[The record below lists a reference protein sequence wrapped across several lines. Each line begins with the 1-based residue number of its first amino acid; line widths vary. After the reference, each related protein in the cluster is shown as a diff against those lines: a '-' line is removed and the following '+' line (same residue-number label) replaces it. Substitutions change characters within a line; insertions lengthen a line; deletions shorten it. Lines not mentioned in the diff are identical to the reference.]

1 MLSSHL
7 QPKRAAPPPPGK
19 KKESIT
25 PATSSDPPRGVPLVG
40 MAGKKT
46 KPETTPPVQHNT
58 PPNGSVAQETNYSSD
73 EDDDNFVVVAPTMS
87 STPKPPPPLSQATK
101 PPSTP
106 PRPVAASQSFT
117 STESSPGKPKRR
129 APPLPPSVKK
139 SSSICE
145 DSPKPTV
152 TSSQSEPRIASVEQT
167 SNVEETGVEGQRR
180 TSAEK
185 TTTMEQMSPEEHT
198 TASVEQ
204 ELTSLTASTVTPT
217 PDPLP
222 RKLVRGEVK
231 SDPVESPESSVSSV
245 NKFDTDF
252 DDINS
257 FFNDIIAE
265 ADSYFKDK
273 PEDELL
279 AQPTVHSRAN
289 SIQPVPKPRN
299 SPPTSAKPRERTP
312 KESPMATPR
321 RTPPDSSPNLSSD
334 RDGFVSNNSS
344 EASPPSRKNSN
355 IVKDPTGKQM
365 LIVYP
370 SPGTK
375 RKDKK
380 GSLAFEI
387 PPPPPLASEGPT
399 DEQLPEQEPMAEED
413 TTVTE
418 VSGDDNKDESL
429 QLDKADS
436 DNSDS
441 ESGQEAHYILGLTP
455 SASFD
460 VPQGEDEDIET
471 LRHTMVDIAKSD
483 LVTTSFSEE
492 TDNVENNDK
501 HEQDGDESKEEGNT
515 VGEEEIT
522 EEMPSTVSEVKE
534 PIPPPL
540 PTPGVSSSNVAG
552 FFLPPPDE
560 FEAPKP
566 PSPTCSPPDST
577 DDEVSSY
584 SPMTEQSP
592 QKVPM
597 RKKTVEE
604 TAPSNRPMSVHG
616 SLINVI
622 SNLQGLLS
630 GDGDNDENDMSKA
643 TDFSQPLTETQGES
657 SEDEDID
664 SPFMR
669 VEQPA
674 SETESQQ
681 PVPQAPP
688 LPPVVRP
695 THSVHKVSNPPP
707 PPAHTTPKKNPPPVL
722 KKPIKTPTKQPQ
734 TVTSADVEQELRAKL
749 KKRQEKIR
757 DIDVTENKTVPVVP
771 ASTQPTLPQQ
781 TVPAS
786 LPGMQPSM
794 GQTGQMGVPMDPQQ
808 MLLQQQVL
816 QQQVMQLQQQ
826 LQLLQQ
832 MQGPASTNTVQGVP
846 MMNSNLQMQQMMMMM
861 AQGNPQANPMLQ
873 GNSMTNVMLS
883 SMGMAPGMP
892 LMQPAQL
899 SSQTAQLPSQSPAK
913 LSASRESLTNSSD
926 VATVRSERLGDMEED
941 FDKVMEE
948 VRDTNPMT
956 ILRKVRTL
964 LCM

>member
-1 MLSSHL
+1 M
-7 QPKRAAPPPPGK
+7 
-19 KKESIT
+19 
-25 PATSSDPPRGVPLVG
+25 G

-46 KPETTPPVQHNT
+46 KPETTPPVQHTT
-58 PPNGSVAQETNYSSD
+58 PPNGSVAQESNYSSD

-87 STPKPPPPLSQATK
+87 STPKPPPPLPQATK

-106 PRPVAASQSFT
+106 PRPITTSQSFT
-117 STESSPGKPKRR
+117 ATESSPGKPKRR

-139 SSSICE
+139 SYSICE
-145 DSPKPTV
+145 GSPKPEV
-152 TSSQSEPRIASVEQT
+152 TRIASVEQI
-167 SNVEETGVEGQRR
+167 SNVEQTGMEGQRR

-185 TTTMEQMSPEEHT
+185 TATTEQMSPEEQT

-204 ELTSLTASTVTPT
+204 EVTASTVTPI

-222 RKLVRGEVK
+222 RKLVRGEIK

-245 NKFDTDF
+245 NKIDTDF

-265 ADSYFKDK
+265 ADSYFKDQ

-279 AQPTVHSRAN
+279 TQSTVHSRAN
-289 SIQPVPKPRN
+289 SIQPVPRPRN

-312 KESPMATPR
+312 RESPMATPR
-321 RTPPDSSPNLSSD
+321 RTPTNSSPNLSSD

-370 SPGTK
+370 SPGTR

-387 PPPPPLASEGPT
+387 PPPPPLVSKEPM
-399 DEQLPEQEPMAEED
+399 DEQLPEQEPVTEED

-471 LRHTMVDIAKSD
+471 LRHTMVEISKSD

-492 TDNVENNDK
+492 TDNIENNDK
-501 HEQDGDESKEEGNT
+501 REQDGYESKEEGNT
-515 VGEEEIT
+515 VGEEEIN
-522 EEMPSTVSEVKE
+522 EETPSSISEVKE

-577 DDEVSSY
+577 DDEVSPY
-584 SPMTEQSP
+584 SPVTEQPP

-597 RKKTVEE
+597 RKKTAEE
-604 TAPSNRPMSVHG
+604 TAQSNRPMSVHG

-622 SNLQGLLS
+622 SNLQGLLA
-630 GDGDNDENDMSKA
+630 GDGDNDGNDTSKA

-657 SEDEDID
+657 SEDEDVD
-664 SPFMR
+664 SPFTR

-674 SETESQQ
+674 SETESKQ

-707 PPAHTTPKKNPPPVL
+707 PPAHISPKKNPPPVL
-722 KKPIKTPTKQPQ
+722 KKPIKTPTKQPPS
-734 TVTSADVEQELRAKL
+734 VSSADVEQELRAKL

-757 DIDVTENKTVPVVP
+757 DIDVTENKTTPVVP
-771 ASTQPTLPQQ
+771 APTQPMLPQQ

-794 GQTGQMGVPMDPQQ
+794 GQTGQMGIPMDPQQ

-832 MQGPASTNTVQGVP
+832 MQGPASTNTVQGMP
-846 MMNSNLQMQQMMMMM
+846 MLNSSLQMQQMMMMM
-861 AQGNPQANPMLQ
+861 AQGNPQVNPMSQGNSQGNSMMSQ
-873 GNSMTNVMLS
+873 GNSMTNLMMS
-883 SMGMAPGMP
+883 SMGMVPAMP
-892 LMQPAQL
+892 QMQPTQL
-899 SSQTAQLPSQSPAK
+899 SSQTAQLPSQSPVK

-956 ILRKVRTL
+956 ILKKVRTYVVMYMCL
-964 LCM
+964 QWGYVVLCNSLIITSIMI